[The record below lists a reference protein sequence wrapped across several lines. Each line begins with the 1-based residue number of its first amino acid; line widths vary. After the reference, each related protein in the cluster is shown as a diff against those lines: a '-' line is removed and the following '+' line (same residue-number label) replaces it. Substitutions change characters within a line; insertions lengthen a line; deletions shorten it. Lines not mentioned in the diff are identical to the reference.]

1 MKPQQTSIDELS
13 PNEKPSKFFKKIN
26 TVEMLRDYIRSSL
39 GEPLIKVEVDDVQI
53 DSAIQDTISL
63 YCEYAADGV
72 EHLKIPTK
80 IVPGITKYQLD
91 DNVKAVKNIMSV
103 SSSAFQS
110 IIPAGYGISSFQI
123 SMGMLSDF
131 SSFDMSSISIMNS
144 YFQSL
149 QANYST
155 PVVWDFNENTKI
167 LNILTKDTQN
177 VILLDC
183 AVAYTPKEIDN
194 IYNHIWIKK
203 CATAKV
209 KLIWGNILGKY
220 SGTLIGGSTINYD
233 RLISEAQSE
242 LEQLKEELLN
252 TYGEP
257 LGVFVM

>member
-1 MKPQQTSIDELS
+1 MEQKPITTKELS
-13 PNEKPSKFFKKIN
+13 PEEIPSKFFKKIN
-26 TVEMLRDYIRSSL
+26 TVEGLRDYIRSSL
-39 GEPLIKVEVDDVQI
+39 GEPLIKVEVDNIQI

-80 IVPGITKYQLD
+80 LVSGVTRYKLD
-91 DNVKAVKNIMSV
+91 DNVKAVKNIISY
-103 SSSAFQS
+103 SSSSFSS
-110 IIPAGYGISSFQI
+110 ILPSGYGISNFQI
-123 SMGMLSDF
+123 SMGMLGDF
-131 SSFDMSSISIMNS
+131 SSFDMMSITLMNS
-144 YFQSL
+144 YFQTL
-149 QANYST
+149 QANHGT
-155 PVVWDFNENTKI
+155 PVVYEFNENTKM
-167 LNILTKDTQN
+167 LNILSTNTQE

-183 AVAYTPKEIDN
+183 AVNYVPKEIDC

-203 CATAKV
+203 YATAKV
-209 KLIWGNILGKY
+209 KLMWGNILGKY

-242 LEQLKEELLN
+242 LDQLKEELLN